1 MASHL
6 SAHTPVADSPLLARL
21 SREAIPTGTYF
32 RTRTPAGAVPLTS
45 QQQHHNFELLATV
58 SGRPKTAPDHDRT
71 PLRCLTIRPPWSD
84 LIAIEDDQVAKRI
97 ENRVWSTHWRGTL
110 LIHAGA
116 DVDLRATALPAVRAR
131 LADDY
136 ELVRGSVVAVADL
149 IDIHADD
156 GPCTFWSDPDCF
168 HWELARVQR
177 LTTPVPA
184 RGAQRLWRPTPKLL
198 RQITD
203 ANPHLRGR
211 LLSGPN
217 AGQAADA

>member
-6 SAHTPVADSPLLARL
+6 SAHTPVADSPLLTRL

-32 RTRTPAGAVPLTS
+32 RTRTPAGARPLTS
-45 QQQHHNFELLATV
+45 EQQHHNLQLLATA
-58 SGRPKTAPDHDRT
+58 SSRTQTAPDHDRT

-84 LIAIEDDQVAKRI
+84 LIAIEDDRVAKRI
-97 ENRVWSTHWRGTL
+97 ENRVWNTRWRGTL

-116 DVDLRATALPAVRAR
+116 EVDLRATALPYVRAR
-131 LADDY
+131 LDDDY

-149 IDIHADD
+149 TGIHDDD
-156 GPCTFWSDPDCF
+156 GPCSFWSDPGCF

-203 ANPHLRGR
+203 ANPHLRSR
-211 LLSGPN
+211 LLTDPH
-217 AGQAADA
+217 AGQAAGA

>member
-1 MASHL
+1 MTL
-6 SAHTPVADSPLLARL
+6 SPVADHPLLARL
-21 SREAIPTGTYF
+21 SRESIPTGAYF
-32 RTRTPAGAVPLTS
+32 RTHTPAGALPLTP
-45 QQQHHNFELLATV
+45 QQQHANYMLLATV
-58 SGRPKTAPDHDRT
+58 SGRPQTAPDHDRT

-84 LIAIEDDQVAKRI
+84 LIAIEDDQAGKRI
-97 ENRVWSTHWRGTL
+97 ENRVWTTRWRGTL

-116 DVDLRATALPAVRAR
+116 DVDTRALALPGVRGT
-131 LADDY
+131 LSDGY

-149 IDIHADD
+149 VNVHADD
-156 GPCTFWSDPDCF
+156 GPCAPWSEPGCF

-211 LLSGPN
+211 LLTDPH